1 LYCSASRHN
10 RRSQLDRE
18 QRESAAARWYR
29 EHASTVR
36 GLLSLLVVGSVW
48 EIARRSGQWP
58 LVLAPISEIWVKF
71 LHPASSGGLASRVAF
86 QAVSR
91 FCLETVN

>member
-1 LYCSASRHN
+1 MSSSATRHN
-10 RRSQLDRE
+10 QPSQLDRE
-18 QRESAAARWYR
+18 QCESAAARWYR

-36 GLLSLLVVGSVW
+36 GLLSLLVVGIVW
-48 EIARRSGQWP
+48 EIAGRSGQWP
-58 LVLAPISEIWVKF
+58 LVLAAISEIWVKF

-91 FCLETVN
+91 FCL